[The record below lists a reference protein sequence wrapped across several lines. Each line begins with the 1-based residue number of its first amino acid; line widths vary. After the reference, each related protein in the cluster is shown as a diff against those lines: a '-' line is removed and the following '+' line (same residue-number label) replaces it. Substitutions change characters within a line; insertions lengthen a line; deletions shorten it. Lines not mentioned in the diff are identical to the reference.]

1 MLLRLQIPESVYER
15 LKNGEDVKAI
25 TNFNR
30 DNKKQAY
37 EILSEISGFDNFWF
51 SMVIED
57 IDEKLLSLELVMV

>member
-30 DNKKQAY
+30 DNKNKQ
-37 EILSEISGFDNFWF
+37 FT
-51 SMVIED
+51 MTQ
-57 IDEKLLSLELVMV
+57 